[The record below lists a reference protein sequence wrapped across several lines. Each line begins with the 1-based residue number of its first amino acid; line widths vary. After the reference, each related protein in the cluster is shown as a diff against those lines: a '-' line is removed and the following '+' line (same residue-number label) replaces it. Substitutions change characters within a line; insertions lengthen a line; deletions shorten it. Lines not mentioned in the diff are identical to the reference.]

1 MVFLHTNLDGRVR
14 ELSVH
19 GRVVSKNDTGNTIIA
34 LHFPLKYVMD
44 KYIKTLA
51 FVPNDENG

>member
-1 MVFLHTNLDGRVR
+1 M
-14 ELSVH
+14 H
-19 GRVVSKNDTGNTIIA
+19 GRVVSKNDTGNTIIT